1 MEILLGRVFYD
12 WSIRELLQHDKAHRS
27 NNGVKSAWHENTII
41 HFLILHESHF
51 MYAQL
56 SYIHLLAFS
65 HKISLQAQIRNIR
78 KVIFLFLQKIYLA
91 ELLPKIIIY
100 ILSSYLVHQSNVI
113 LMVSFHGVMN
123 ILTTI
128 IITKSISKYSVR
140 ARSRNIINTQ
150 NINYNINL

>member
-113 LMVSFHGVMN
+113 LMGSFHGVMN

>member
-78 KVIFLFLQKIYLA
+78 QVILLFLQKMENYLQFIWRHHPFFA
-91 ELLPKIIIY
+91 
-100 ILSSYLVHQSNVI
+100 
-113 LMVSFHGVMN
+113 
-123 ILTTI
+123 
-128 IITKSISKYSVR
+128 
-140 ARSRNIINTQ
+140 IN
-150 NINYNINL
+150 

>member
-51 MYAQL
+51 MYAQP

-65 HKISLQAQIRNIR
+65 HKISLRAQIRNIR
-78 KVIFLFLQKIYLA
+78 KIILLFLQKIENYIQFIWRNTSM
-91 ELLPKIIIY
+91 PSKTIIY
-100 ILSSYLVHQSNVI
+100 IL
-113 LMVSFHGVMN
+113 
-123 ILTTI
+123 
-128 IITKSISKYSVR
+128 
-140 ARSRNIINTQ
+140 
-150 NINYNINL
+150 

>member
-41 HFLILHESHF
+41 YFLILHESHF

-65 HKISLQAQIRNIR
+65 HKISLRAQIRNIR
-78 KVIFLFLQKIYLA
+78 KVIFSFLQKNLK
-91 ELLPKIIIY
+91 L
-100 ILSSYLVHQSNVI
+100 
-113 LMVSFHGVMN
+113 F
-123 ILTTI
+123 TI
-128 IITKSISKYSVR
+128 
-140 ARSRNIINTQ
+140 SRNIAYYSLACYQ
-150 NINYNINL
+150 KL